1 LTVRCVSQSQ
11 YNRTKRQSNGFLNVQ
26 LRSQAAESQP
36 TASFWTLA
44 VVLVAVPLAL
54 APGLQFFD
62 VTPKLLA
69 LLVGACAVWLALA
82 VEDRFPNWRGRQA
95 AFFGLLAA
103 LAGAGVL
110 ATVFSS
116 DRVLSLV
123 GSEWRRLGL
132 PAWLACL
139 AIAAAIPVVVGDSRA
154 CRRRV
159 VAVVVLSAVAAAAY
173 SFAQYL
179 GFDPWIRPA
188 LYHIGE
194 GEWQI
199 VRPPSTLG
207 YVSYFAAFLL
217 PAVFAAV
224 GLALSAGGTRARL
237 LWGGAM
243 AALVLALLISGSRG
257 ALLGAA
263 AGGVVLV
270 ARTGRR
276 RALLLGLLAI
286 SALAAVFVISPLG
299 QRVRSRLRWFVEDP
313 AGGARLLLW
322 RDSLRLALAHPM
334 LGPGPDTFELS
345 FLPFVSLD
353 LAQQFPDRYAES
365 PHNVFLDYLTS
376 AGLPALLLFAALM
389 GAALRNY
396 ARSAREDS
404 SEASLAAALLA
415 GLVAGLTAAQFIAD
429 TIPTRLSLLSFAAL
443 SFSTPVSRARP
454 LARSAVAALA
464 VACLALVWLF
474 GARLVRADR
483 ALWQATQAV
492 ERDDLDTAL
501 HAGQVVRQAFPWT
514 GAHAF
519 AYSRALGQ
527 EVMKPGLAPPA
538 RGLLLAF
545 AEDAARAAL
554 PHSAKPQQVLVHLA
568 SLHVLQGRPREAQA
582 DLEAAVQAAPAWYR
596 PRWLLAVLLAQQGRR
611 REAAE
616 QAAAALERGARRH
629 PEIART
635 CFEIQ
640 RLSVP

>member
-1 LTVRCVSQSQ
+1 MQPP
-11 YNRTKRQSNGFLNVQ
+11 
-26 LRSQAAESQP
+26 SQAAESRSRV
-36 TASFWTLA
+36 SFWTLA
-44 VVLVAVPLAL
+44 AVLVAVPLAL

-82 VEDRFPNWRGRQA
+82 VEDRFPDWRGRHA

-103 LAGAGVL
+103 LAVAGAL
-110 ATVFSS
+110 ATVFSR
-116 DRVLSLV
+116 DRLLSLV

-139 AIAAAIPVVVGDSRA
+139 AIAAAIPVVVGESRA

-159 VAVVVLSAVAAAAY
+159 AAVVVLSAVAAATY
-173 SFAQYL
+173 GFAQYL
-179 GFDPWIRPA
+179 GLDPWIRPA

-217 PAVFAAV
+217 PAVFVAA
-224 GLALSAGGTRARL
+224 GLALSATGVRARL
-237 LWGGAM
+237 LWGAAA

-263 AGGVVLV
+263 AGAVVLV
-270 ARTGRR
+270 ARIGRR
-276 RALLLGLLAI
+276 RSLLLGLLAI
-286 SALAAVFVISPLG
+286 TALAAVFVLSPLG
-299 QRVRSRLRWFVEDP
+299 QRARSRLRWFVEDP

-322 RDSLRLALAHPM
+322 RDSLRLALAHPL
-334 LGPGPDTFELS
+334 LGAGPDTFEFS

-353 LAQQFPDRYAES
+353 LAQQVPDRYAES
-365 PHNVFLDYLTS
+365 PHNIFLDYLTT

-389 GAALRNY
+389 GAALLNY

-404 SEASLAAALLA
+404 SNDALLEAALLEAALLA

-443 SFSTPVSRARP
+443 SFSTPVGKARP
-454 LARSAVAALA
+454 LARSAVIAIA
-464 VACLALVWLF
+464 VASLGLVWLF

-483 ALWQATQAV
+483 ALWQATQSL
-492 ERDDLDTAL
+492 ERGDLDTAL
-501 HAGQVVRQAFPWT
+501 HAGQVARHAFPWT

-527 EVMKPGLAPPA
+527 QVMNPGLAPPT

-568 SLHVLQGRPREAQA
+568 SLHVLQGKPREAQA
-582 DLEAAVQAAPAWYR
+582 DLEAAVQAAPGWYR
-596 PRWLLAVLLAQQGRR
+596 PRWLLAVLLAQQGRH
-611 REAAE
+611 REAAG

-629 PEIART
+629 PEIAKT

-640 RLSVP
+640 RLSTP